1 MAETALDDLQ
11 IDVTET
17 EPTDWAAFDD
27 QMKAAPL
34 PGPAA
39 SSVEPDIV
47 LVQPPAPAPAPTPA
61 PAPEVTPPPAP
72 APEPTPAPAPEPTP
86 APAPAADDTGV
97 LKRVRLDRLAPDA
110 QLAISILAKNED
122 MNIED
127 ALSIAR
133 QRLGLTTPS
142 PAPAPAPG
150 EAPNPNPEAGTEPTL
165 EDELAEVD
173 RQLEELASEG
183 GTGTIYDPTVNALN
197 RQRSELIAKLEFQ
210 KLSTQQVELSAQQ
223 QAAADYDAAAAAAE
237 EAAMAAF
244 GDHLSNPT
252 DPLAQA
258 VTEKIATLAAIHEM
272 VLKGDTSPLDDPD
285 TAIAYAEFRHPEF
298 AKRLTFSEAARLNI
312 QPKTAGAPAAAPP
325 PPVGHS
331 QNPQPGTS
339 QAPPRIAPISG
350 GQGTARVEIAA
361 ADPADAWK
369 TGLADVPEGDFAALD
384 KALSQTAGDF
394 AAVRIL

>member
-1 MAETALDDLQ
+1 MADSALDDQQ
-11 IDVTET
+11 IDVTEN

-27 QMKAAPL
+27 QMKVAPT
-34 PGPAA
+34 PAPA
-39 SSVEPDIV
+39 PSSVEPDIV

-61 PAPEVTPPPAP
+61 PSPEV
-72 APEPTPAPAPEPTP
+72 TPAPAPEPAP
-86 APAPAADDTGV
+86 APAPAADDTSV
-97 LKRVRLDRLAPDA
+97 LKRVRLDRLSPEN

-122 MNIED
+122 MQLED

-133 QRLGLTTPS
+133 QRLGIQTPS
-142 PAPAPAPG
+142 PTPTPTPG
-150 EAPNPNPEAGTEPTL
+150 EAPNPEANTETTL

-210 KLSTQQVELSAQQ
+210 KLSSQQVELSSQQ
-223 QAAADYDAAAAAAE
+223 QAAAAYDATAEAAE
-237 EAAMAAF
+237 AEAMAAF
-244 GDHLSNPT
+244 GDHLSNPA

-272 VLKGDTSPLDDPD
+272 VLNGDTSPLDDPD

-298 AKRLTFSEAARLNI
+298 AKRLTFSEATRLGI
-312 QPKTAGAPAAAPP
+312 QPKTAGGPAAAPTPP

-369 TGLADVPEGDFAALD
+369 AGLADVPEGDFAALD
-384 KALSQTAGDF
+384 QALSQTAGGF
-394 AAVRIL
+394 AAVRLV

>member
-1 MAETALDDLQ
+1 MAETALDDQQ
-11 IDVTET
+11 IDVTEK

-27 QMKAAPL
+27 QMKEAPA
-34 PGPAA
+34 PVPAP

-61 PAPEVTPPPAP
+61 PAPAPAPEPPPAP
-72 APEPTPAPAPEPTP
+72 AS
-86 APAPAADDTGV
+86 AADDTGV
-97 LKRVRLDRLAPDA
+97 LKRVRLDRLSEEN
-110 QLAISILAKNED
+110 QLAISILARNED
-122 MNIED
+122 MKLED

-133 QRLGLTTPS
+133 QRLGINTPS
-142 PAPAPAPG
+142 PSPAPAPG
-150 EAPNPNPEAGTEPTL
+150 EAPTPEAGTEPTL

-183 GTGTIYDPTVNALN
+183 GTGSIYDPTVNALN
-197 RQRSELIAKLEFQ
+197 RQRSELIAKLQFE
-210 KLSTQQVELSAQQ
+210 KLSTQQVELSTQQ

-244 GDHLSNPT
+244 GDHLSNPE

-272 VLKGDTSPLDDPD
+272 VLKGDHSPLDDPD

-312 QPKTAGAPAAAPP
+312 QPKAAGGPSAAPTPP

-384 KALSQTAGDF
+384 QALSQTAGGF
-394 AAVRIL
+394 AAVRIV

>member
-11 IDVTET
+11 IDVTEK

-27 QMKAAPL
+27 QMKEAP
-34 PGPAA
+34 PPAPA
-39 SSVEPDIV
+39 PSSVEPDIV
-47 LVQPPAPAPAPTPA
+47 LVQPPAPAPAPTSV
-61 PAPEVTPPPAP
+61 PAPEV
-72 APEPTPAPAPEPTP
+72 TPAPAPEPTP

-97 LKRVRLDRLAPDA
+97 LKRVRLDRLSEEN
-110 QLAISILAKNED
+110 QLAISILARNED
-122 MNIED
+122 MKLED

-133 QRLGLTTPS
+133 QRLGINTPFPS
-142 PAPAPAPG
+142 PAPAPG
-150 EAPNPNPEAGTEPTL
+150 EAPNPEAGTEPTL

-197 RQRSELIAKLEFQ
+197 RQRSELIAKLQFE
-210 KLSTQQVELSAQQ
+210 KLSTQQVELSTQQ

-312 QPKTAGAPAAAPP
+312 QPKAAGGTAAAPTPP

-339 QAPPRIAPISG
+339 QATPRIAPISG

-384 KALSQTAGDF
+384 QALSQTAGGF